1 MVRTIFDSSL
11 TKKINF
17 MKHITHRF
25 TVLFTFVLFAAQGV
39 MAQAKLADNSK
50 TKNKAEMKTYV
61 IEREIAGAGKF
72 TAADLKGIAQRSC
85 AVVKEMGSN
94 IQWVHSYVTGNKL
107 YCIYKAENE
116 ELIREHAK
124 KGGFPVNSI
133 SEVASLFSPS
143 TAD

>member
-1 MVRTIFDSSL
+1 
-11 TKKINF
+11 

-25 TVLFTFVLFAAQGV
+25 MVLIAFVLFTAHGV
-39 MAQAKLADNSK
+39 KAQAKLTDNSK
-50 TKNKAEMKTYV
+50 TKNKTEMKTYV

-85 AVVKEMGSN
+85 AVVKEMGPK

-124 KGGFPVNSI
+124 KGGFPVNTI
-133 SEVASLFSPS
+133 TEVASVFSPA